1 MISSNCKIE
10 YRSCRITHIISV
22 LVVTRMV
29 KIGLIGTGM
38 LGEAVGLHLLKS
50 GFSLCVYNR
59 TKSKTK
65 SLEENGA
72 IISDTPKH
80 LAQSSELIITCVKDG
95 DAAEQIMFGQDGI
108 VAGKHD
114 GLAVAEMSTISPN
127 SAIQNSKRLNEEK
140 ISSLE
145 TPVMGGPNVAIDGKL
160 VLMASGDRDVFD
172 KYKQVFDTIAN
183 KTFFL
188 GKSGSA
194 HSIKIAMNLQISLLA
209 LALAEGITLTKKAGF
224 DPEKF
229 LEILNSTYFKT
240 GMSENKAHK
249 MIRNEF
255 EPTFTLK
262 NLKKD
267 LEIIT
272 AAAKDFGAVLPMA
285 ERANEIYAEA
295 VEAGFGEIDYTG
307 ILAYIKKL
315 SEN

>member
-1 MISSNCKIE
+1 
-10 YRSCRITHIISV
+10 
-22 LVVTRMV
+22 MV
-29 KIGLIGTGM
+29 KIGLVGTGM

-50 GFSLCVYNR
+50 GHSLTAYNR
-59 TKSKTK
+59 TKSKT
-65 SLEENGA
+65 SNLEKNGA
-72 IISDTPKH
+72 VVSDTPKEAAG
-80 LAQSSELIITCVKDG
+80 LSELVITCVKDANAV
-95 DAAEQIMFGQDGI
+95 DEVLFAKNGI

-114 GLAVAEMSTISPN
+114 GLVIADMSTINPN
-127 SAIQNSKRLNEEK
+127 SAIQNSKSLAEEG

-145 TPVMGGPNVAIDGKL
+145 IPVMGGPNVAIDGKL
-160 VLMASGDRDVFD
+160 VLMASGDKDVFD

-209 LALAEGITLTKKAGF
+209 LALSEGITLTKKAGF

-249 MIRNEF
+249 MIRDEF

-267 LEIIT
+267 LGIIT
-272 AAAKDFGAVLPMA
+272 DTAKDFGAVLPMA

-295 VEAGFGEIDYTG
+295 VKAGFGEIDYTG

-315 SEN
+315 SED

>member
-1 MISSNCKIE
+1 
-10 YRSCRITHIISV
+10 
-22 LVVTRMV
+22 MV
-29 KIGLIGTGM
+29 KIGLVGTGM
-38 LGEAVGLHLLKS
+38 LGEAVGLHLMKS
-50 GFSLCVYNR
+50 GHSLVAYNR
-59 TKSKTK
+59 TKSKT
-65 SLEENGA
+65 SNLEKNGA

-80 LAQSSELIITCVKDG
+80 VAESSELVITCVKDA
-95 DAAEQIMFGQDGI
+95 DAVDDVLFAQDGI
-108 VAGKHD
+108 VAGNHD
-114 GLAVAEMSTISPN
+114 GLVVAEMSTINPSN
-127 SAIQNSKRLNEEK
+127 AMQNSKRLGEEG
-140 ISSLE
+140 INSLE
-145 TPVMGGPNVAIDGKL
+145 IPVMGGPNVAIDGKL
-160 VLMASGDRDVFD
+160 VLMASGDKDVFD

-209 LALAEGITLTKKAGF
+209 LALSEGITLTKKAGF
-224 DPEKF
+224 DPEQF

-249 MIRNEF
+249 MIRDEF

-262 NLKKD
+262 NLNKD

-272 AAAKDFGAVLPMA
+272 EAANDFGAVLPMA
-285 ERANEIYAEA
+285 KRANEIYAEA

-315 SEN
+315 SED

>member
-1 MISSNCKIE
+1 
-10 YRSCRITHIISV
+10 
-22 LVVTRMV
+22 MV
-29 KIGLIGTGM
+29 KIGLVGTGM
-38 LGEAVGLHLLKS
+38 LGEAVGLHLMKS
-50 GFSLCVYNR
+50 GHSLVAYNR
-59 TKSKTK
+59 TKSKT
-65 SLEENGA
+65 SNLEKNGA

-80 LAQSSELIITCVKDG
+80 VAESSELVITCVKDA
-95 DAAEQIMFGQDGI
+95 DAVDEVLFAQDGI
-108 VAGKHD
+108 VAGNHD
-114 GLAVAEMSTISPN
+114 GLVVAEMSTINPSN
-127 SAIQNSKRLNEEK
+127 AMQNSKRLGEEG
-140 ISSLE
+140 INSLE
-145 TPVMGGPNVAIDGKL
+145 IPVMGGPNVAIDGKL
-160 VLMASGDRDVFD
+160 VLMASGDKDVFD

-209 LALAEGITLTKKAGF
+209 LALSEGITLTKKAGF

-240 GMSENKAHK
+240 GMSENKAHR
-249 MIRNEF
+249 MIRDEF

-267 LEIIT
+267 LGIIT
-272 AAAKDFGAVLPMA
+272 EAAKDFGAVLPMA

-295 VEAGFGEIDYTG
+295 VDAGFGEIDYTG

-315 SEN
+315 SED

>member
-1 MISSNCKIE
+1 
-10 YRSCRITHIISV
+10 
-22 LVVTRMV
+22 MV

-72 IISDTPKH
+72 VISDTPKH
-80 LAQSSELIITCVKDG
+80 VAQSSELIITCVKDG
-95 DAAEQIMFGQDGI
+95 DASEQILFGQDGI

-114 GLAVAEMSTISPN
+114 GLAVAEMSTINPN

-160 VLMASGDRDVFD
+160 VLVASGDRNVFD

-209 LALAEGITLTKKAGF
+209 LALSEGITLTRKAGF

-249 MIRNEF
+249 MIKDEF

-262 NLKKD
+262 NLQKD
-267 LEIIT
+267 LGIIT
-272 AAAKDFGAVLPMA
+272 EAAKDFGAVLPMA
-285 ERANEIYAEA
+285 ERANEIYRDA
-295 VEAGFGEIDYTG
+295 VDAGFGEIDYTG

-315 SEN
+315 SED

>member
-1 MISSNCKIE
+1 
-10 YRSCRITHIISV
+10 
-22 LVVTRMV
+22 MV
-29 KIGLIGTGM
+29 KIGLVGTGM
-38 LGEAVGLHLLKS
+38 LGEAVGLHLMKS
-50 GFSLCVYNR
+50 GHSLIAYNR
-59 TKSKTK
+59 TKSKT
-65 SLEENGA
+65 SNLEKNGA
-72 IISDTPKH
+72 VISDTPKH
-80 LAQSSELIITCVKDG
+80 VAESSELVITCVKDA
-95 DAAEQIMFGQDGI
+95 DAVGEVLFGQNGL

-114 GLAVAEMSTISPN
+114 GLVVAEMSTINPSN
-127 SAIQNSKRLNEEK
+127 AMQNSKRLGEEG
-140 ISSLE
+140 INSLE
-145 TPVMGGPNVAIDGKL
+145 IPVMGGPNVAIDGKL
-160 VLMASGDRDVFD
+160 VLMASGDKNIFD

-209 LALAEGITLTKKAGF
+209 LALSEGITLTKKAGF

-249 MIRNEF
+249 MIRDEF

-267 LEIIT
+267 LDIIT
-272 AAAKDFGAVLPMA
+272 EAAKDFGAVLPMA
-285 ERANEIYAEA
+285 ERANKIYADA

-315 SEN
+315 SED

>member
-1 MISSNCKIE
+1 M
-10 YRSCRITHIISV
+10 T
-22 LVVTRMV
+22 
-29 KIGLIGTGM
+29 KIGLVGTGM
-38 LGEAVGLHLLKS
+38 LGEAVGLHLLES
-50 GFSLCVYNR
+50 GHSLTAYNR
-59 TKSKTK
+59 TKSKTAN
-65 SLEENGA
+65 LEKNGA
-72 IISDTPKH
+72 TVSDTPKYVSE
-80 LAQSSELIITCVKDG
+80 SSELVITCVKDT
-95 DAAEQIMFGQDGI
+95 DAVEQVLFGQDGI
-108 VAGKHD
+108 VAGKHE
-114 GLAVAEMSTISPN
+114 GLAVADMSTINPS
-127 SAIQNSKRLNEEK
+127 SAIQNSKRLGQEG
-140 ISSLE
+140 IDSLE
-145 TPVMGGPNVAIDGKL
+145 IPVMGGPNVAIDGKL

-249 MIRNEF
+249 MIKDEF

-262 NLKKD
+262 NLQKD
-267 LEIIT
+267 LGIIT
-272 AAAKDFGAVLPMA
+272 EAAKDFGAVLPMA
-285 ERANEIYAEA
+285 ERANEIYRDA
-295 VEAGFGEIDYTG
+295 VDAGFGEIDYTG

-315 SEN
+315 SKD

>member
-1 MISSNCKIE
+1 
-10 YRSCRITHIISV
+10 
-22 LVVTRMV
+22 MV
-29 KIGLIGTGM
+29 KIGLVGTGI

-50 GFSLCVYNR
+50 GYPLVVYNR
-59 TKSKTK
+59 TKSKTLN
-65 SLEENGA
+65 LEANGA
-72 IISDTPKH
+72 VISDSPKNV
-80 LAQSSELIITCVKDG
+80 AEMSEMIITCVKDASAV
-95 DAAEQIMFGQDGI
+95 DEILFGQDGI
-108 VAGKHD
+108 VLGKHD
-114 GLAVAEMSTISPN
+114 GLIVADMSTINPN
-127 SAIQNSKRLNEEK
+127 NAIQNSKKLAEDG

-145 TPVMGGPNVAIDGKL
+145 IPVMGGPNVAIDGKL
-160 VLMASGDRDVFD
+160 VLMASGDKDVFD
-172 KYKQVFDTIAN
+172 KHKKVFDTIAN

-209 LALAEGITLTKKAGF
+209 LALSEGITLTKKAGF

-249 MIRNEF
+249 MIRDEF

-267 LEIIT
+267 LGIIT
-272 AAAKDFGAVLPMA
+272 DTAKDFGAVLPMA
-285 ERANEIYAEA
+285 ERANKIYADA

-315 SEN
+315 SED

>member
-1 MISSNCKIE
+1 M
-10 YRSCRITHIISV
+10 T
-22 LVVTRMV
+22 
-29 KIGLIGTGM
+29 KIGLVGTGM

-50 GFSLCVYNR
+50 GHSLTVYNR

-65 SLEENGA
+65 NLEKNGA

-80 LAQSSELIITCVKDG
+80 VAESSELVITCVKDA
-95 DAAEQIMFGQDGI
+95 DAVDEILFAQDGI
-108 VAGKHD
+108 VAGNHD
-114 GLAVAEMSTISPN
+114 GLVVAEMSTINPSN
-127 SAIQNSKRLNEEK
+127 AMQNSKRLGEEG
-140 ISSLE
+140 INSLE
-145 TPVMGGPNVAIDGKL
+145 IPVMGGPNVAIDGKL
-160 VLMASGDRDVFD
+160 VLMASGSKDAFD

-209 LALAEGITLTKKAGF
+209 LALSEGITLTKKAGF

-240 GMSENKAHK
+240 GMSENKAHR
-249 MIRNEF
+249 MIKGEF

-267 LEIIT
+267 LGIIT
-272 AAAKDFGAVLPMA
+272 EMANNFGAVLPMA

-315 SEN
+315 SED

>member
-1 MISSNCKIE
+1 
-10 YRSCRITHIISV
+10 
-22 LVVTRMV
+22 MV
-29 KIGLIGTGM
+29 KIGLVGTGM
-38 LGEAVGLHLLKS
+38 LGEAVGLHLMKS
-50 GFSLCVYNR
+50 GHSLVAYNR
-59 TKSKTK
+59 TKSKT
-65 SLEENGA
+65 SNLEKNGA

-80 LAQSSELIITCVKDG
+80 VAESSELVITCVKDA
-95 DAAEQIMFGQDGI
+95 DAVDDVLFAQDGI
-108 VAGKHD
+108 VAGNHD
-114 GLAVAEMSTISPN
+114 GLVVAEMSTINPSN
-127 SAIQNSKRLNEEK
+127 AMQNSKRLGEEG
-140 ISSLE
+140 INSLE
-145 TPVMGGPNVAIDGKL
+145 IPVMGGPNVAIDGKL
-160 VLMASGDRDVFD
+160 VLMASGDKDVFD

-209 LALAEGITLTKKAGF
+209 LALSEGITLTKKAGF

-249 MIRNEF
+249 MIRDEF

-267 LEIIT
+267 LGIIT
-272 AAAKDFGAVLPMA
+272 DTAKDFGAVLPMA
-285 ERANEIYAEA
+285 ERANKIYADA

-315 SEN
+315 SED